1 MQFKIRFVG
10 LLFVYYESRKR
21 ERKTRP
27 IYECRCDERLKT
39 KAEKST
45 HLTYSWL
52 LGELE
57 HLKIK
62 TRLIDEMFASVMG
75 EYVFLK

>member
-1 MQFKIRFVG
+1 VIYFTVSSTFV
-10 LLFVYYESRKR
+10 LIFVYYEKR
-21 ERKTRP
+21 EIKTRP

-39 KAEKST
+39 KPEKST
-45 HLTYSWL
+45 RLAYTGF

-62 TRLIDEMFASVMG
+62 TSLIDEMLTSG
-75 EYVFLK
+75 YVRGRG